1 MGLLARGW
9 RAAWADARREVAFG
23 DVAAICLVAAVALF
37 VYLHSFRSGMDL
49 LDEGFEYQL
58 ASRILQGEVPY
69 RNFFTV
75 VTPLAFYWQALL
87 IAVFGPG
94 LIVGRTANLLCGV
107 VTAVLL
113 YVVGRRLAGR
123 PLALLA
129 ALAAIPWGVPWW
141 PQPNYSWY
149 VIALELAAA
158 WSALRAAEGRGRW
171 WSAGLWAAAAV
182 LTKQNVGL
190 AAAGALGLYALWR
203 GGWAGARAYAV
214 GLAVPLAAL
223 VAYLAAAGAL
233 GAFWYDTVGFALQ
246 HFPAAARIGYPP
258 PGPLLAQLRRGQG
271 GPQAMVTYLPQAVL
285 AAGVPVLLVG
295 AAARRPWLAEGVLAW
310 CLTLAGLTIAYPR
323 SDFVHI
329 DYALAPAFLGLGW
342 LLWRLCA
349 GRRWL
354 LPLPVLVLAA
364 LTAAAWP
371 RGLGW
376 RFRGGGVPIGL
387 PYTAGLRESQGAAA
401 MMRAVV
407 TGIDRTVPP
416 GRPVLILPWANFFYY
431 LADRPNPT
439 PYDLDITLNMP
450 PGGNTQIAA
459 ILGRTHCPVFYWP
472 HSGISRPFSV
482 YGAPVVAELRAHYHL
497 SGQAGPFQIWRW
509 NNGGGSGS
517 RRAP

>member
-1 MGLLARGW
+1 MAGVRALGRGLRT
-9 RAAWADARREVAFG
+9 AWASARREALWG
-23 DVAAICLVAAVALF
+23 DVAAVCLLAAVALF

-87 IAVFGPG
+87 IALFGPG
-94 LIVGRTANLLCGV
+94 MIVGRTANLLCGV
-107 VTAVLL
+107 ATAVLL
-113 YVVGRRLAGR
+113 YLVGRRLAGR

-149 VIALELAAA
+149 VILLELTAA
-158 WSALRAAEGRGRW
+158 WAALRAADGRGRW
-171 WSAGLWAAAAV
+171 WPAGIWAAAAV

-190 AAAGALGLYALWR
+190 ATAAALGLYALWR
-203 GGWAGARAYAV
+203 GGWPGVRGYAM
-214 GLAVPLAAL
+214 GLGGPIAAL
-223 VAYLAAAGAL
+223 VAYLGAGGAL
-233 GAFWYDTVGFALQ
+233 GAFWYDTVGFALA

-258 PGPLLAQLRRGQG
+258 LGPLLAGLSRGRG
-271 GPQAMVTYLPQAVL
+271 GAQALVTYLPQAVL
-285 AAGVPVLLVG
+285 AAGVPVLLAG
-295 AAARRPWLAEGVLAW
+295 AVTRRPWLPEGVLAW
-310 CLTLAGLTIAYPR
+310 CLTLAALTIAYPR

-342 LLWRLCA
+342 LLWRLCG

-354 LPLPVLVLAA
+354 LPLPALLLLA
-364 LTAAAWP
+364 LTTAAWP

-376 RFRGGGVPIGL
+376 HFRGGGVPIGV
-387 PYTAGLRESQGAAA
+387 PHTAGLRVAPGAAA
-401 MMRAVV
+401 MMRAAVA
-407 TGIDRTVPP
+407 GIDRTVPP
-416 GRPVLILPWANFFYY
+416 GRPVLILPWANLFYY

-459 ILGRTHCPVFYWP
+459 ILERTHCPVFYWP
-472 HSGISRPFSV
+472 HSGISQAFSI
-482 YGAPVVAELRAHYHL
+482 YGAPVLAELHAHYRQ
-497 SGQAGPFQIWRW
+497 SGQAGPFQIWLW
-509 NNGGGSGS
+509 NGG
-517 RRAP
+517 